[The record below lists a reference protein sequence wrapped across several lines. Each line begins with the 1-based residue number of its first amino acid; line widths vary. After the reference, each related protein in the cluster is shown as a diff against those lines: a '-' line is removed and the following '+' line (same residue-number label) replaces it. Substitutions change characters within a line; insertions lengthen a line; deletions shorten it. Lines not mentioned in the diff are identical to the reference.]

1 MTRIQFSGLRFSGG
15 GGADGV
21 LVVQTLSQ
29 PGLLHGFLRDSS
41 ETPNAHV
48 SILLELLSFPVLFC
62 MQQVRI
68 RSSRGECVNDDRDF
82 PFPFYRSRC

>member
-1 MTRIQFSGLRFSGG
+1 MTRIQFSGGG
-15 GGADGV
+15 GTDGV

-41 ETPNAHV
+41 ERPNAHV
-48 SILLELLSFPVLFC
+48 SIFELLSFLVLLHI

-68 RSSRGECVNDDRDF
+68 RSSRGKCVNDDRDF
-82 PFPFYRSRC
+82 PFPFYRSRW